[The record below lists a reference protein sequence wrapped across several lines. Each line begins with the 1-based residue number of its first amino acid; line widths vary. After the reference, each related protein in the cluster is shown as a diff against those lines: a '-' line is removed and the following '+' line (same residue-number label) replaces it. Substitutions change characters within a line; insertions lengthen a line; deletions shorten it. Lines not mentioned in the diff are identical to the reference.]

1 MKTITTSWP
10 IERHVELL
18 LQGFD
23 KLNER
28 ILDRPRRQRASGVV
42 TRRLASLAKRVD
54 TLTINA
60 ANVRP

>member
-28 ILDRPRRQRASGVV
+28 ILDRPRRQRASSVV